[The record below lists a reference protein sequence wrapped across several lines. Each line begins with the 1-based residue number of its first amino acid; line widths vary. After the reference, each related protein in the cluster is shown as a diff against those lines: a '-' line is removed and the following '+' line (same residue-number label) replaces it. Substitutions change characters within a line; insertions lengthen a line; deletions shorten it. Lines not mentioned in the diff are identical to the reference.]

1 MDKTEIINHML
12 EIHRQYR
19 KSYID
24 DMESY
29 EKKFEILKILMN
41 RAINESIGTYN
52 LEKDVVKFQKVT
64 EMNALFHN
72 IGILNLQI
80 NDIWKHSLYIAL
92 GCENKVLDVE
102 QYVDF
107 NLQQY
112 KKMLHIGMAADVSRG
127 QLEFEKLKII
137 YMNKQRR

>member
-1 MDKTEIINHML
+1 MIKIEKVSKKYN
-12 EIHRQYR
+12 
-19 KSYID
+19 KSNKVID
-24 DMESY
+24 
-29 EKKFEILKILMN
+29 N
-41 RAINESIGTYN
+41 
-52 LEKDVVKFQKVT
+52 
-64 EMNALFHN
+64 
-72 IGILNLQI
+72 LNLQI

>member
-52 LEKDVVKFQKVT
+52 LEKDVVKFQ
-64 EMNALFHN
+64 
-72 IGILNLQI
+72 ILNLRC
-80 NDIWKHSLYIAL
+80 H
-92 GCENKVLDVE
+92 VL
-102 QYVDF
+102 
-107 NLQQY
+107 LI
-112 KKMLHIGMAADVSRG
+112 LI
-127 QLEFEKLKII
+127 L
-137 YMNKQRR
+137 